1 MKYAIVDIETTGG
14 QSPADR
20 ITEIAIIIHDG
31 EKIIDEFT
39 SLINP
44 ERRIPPFVSRLTG
57 ISDEMVMDAPRF
69 FELAKKIVEIT
80 EDCIFV
86 AHNVQFDYQFI
97 RQEFKSLGFNYS
109 RDYTCTVRLSRKLLP
124 GHASYSLGKLCNSL
138 GIALENRHRAFGDAL
153 ATAKLFELLLKS
165 DENGFIEQSIKSE
178 HLNLR
183 FPPEFNRKI
192 IDQLPEDAGVY
203 YLHNEDGSVIYIGKS
218 NNIRKRILSHFANKQ
233 TKKAIE
239 LRNAIRDISFELT
252 GNELVALLLES
263 EEIKIQQPLYNRAQ
277 RRTLF
282 NYGVVLDEKESYLQ
296 LKPVKIKNT
305 DVPVFTAGTME
316 EAKLLL
322 EKLITKFNLCQKL
335 CGLYPAVHACFRYS
349 IGKCHGACAGK
360 EVPESYNERVKQAI
374 ESLSYQHDNFIILGK
389 GRNQSEKTVVQIEKG
404 KYIGFGYA
412 NEDSANFGI
421 EGLLDVVKPRM
432 DTRDTQRIIR
442 HFLRE
447 GKTEKVIPYST

>member
-44 ERRIPPFVSRLTG
+44 ERRIPYFVSRLTG

-69 FELAKKIVEIT
+69 FEVAKKIVEIT

-183 FPPEFNRKI
+183 F
-192 IDQLPEDAGVY
+192 Q
-203 YLHNEDGSVIYIGKS
+203 IG
-218 NNIRKRILSHFANKQ
+218 
-233 TKKAIE
+233 
-239 LRNAIRDISFELT
+239 
-252 GNELVALLLES
+252 
-263 EEIKIQQPLYNRAQ
+263 RAH
-277 RRTLF
+277 
-282 NYGVVLDEKESYLQ
+282 V
-296 LKPVKIKNT
+296 
-305 DVPVFTAGTME
+305 
-316 EAKLLL
+316 
-322 EKLITKFNLCQKL
+322 
-335 CGLYPAVHACFRYS
+335 
-349 IGKCHGACAGK
+349 
-360 EVPESYNERVKQAI
+360 
-374 ESLSYQHDNFIILGK
+374 
-389 GRNQSEKTVVQIEKG
+389 
-404 KYIGFGYA
+404 
-412 NEDSANFGI
+412 
-421 EGLLDVVKPRM
+421 
-432 DTRDTQRIIR
+432 
-442 HFLRE
+442 
-447 GKTEKVIPYST
+447 